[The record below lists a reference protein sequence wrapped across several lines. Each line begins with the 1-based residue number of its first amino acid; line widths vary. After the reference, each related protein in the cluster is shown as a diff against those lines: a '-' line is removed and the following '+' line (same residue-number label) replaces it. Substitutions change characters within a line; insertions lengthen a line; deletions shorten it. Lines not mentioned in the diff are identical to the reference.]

1 MHINTK
7 YNLKNALRTAWHGTV
22 LYWHG
27 TVLYQ
32 FIYRK
37 IFFVLLF
44 VPVWFCRIRYSTI
57 RRHNMFKKCISILWY
72 VPVPLRAIG
81 RIRLYK
87 VGLKYVDVIK
97 RGRFVEDDLCRYT
110 LPTYVSEK
118 VTIYL
123 SLEILSLYRSC
134 IVEISIILDTFVRT
148 YGTYVRS

>member
-1 MHINTK
+1 ML
-7 YNLKNALRTAWHGTV
+7 YRTVQYCTGTV
-22 LYWHG
+22 LYP
-27 TVLYQ
+27 
-32 FIYRK
+32 FIYWK

-44 VPVWFCRIRYSTI
+44 VPYGSVGYGTVQYGAIICSKNVSPFCD
-57 RRHNMFKKCISILWY
+57 MY
-72 VPVPLRAIG
+72 VRAVG

-87 VGLKYVDVIK
+87 VELKYVDVIK